1 MARQDCC
8 ADRQTNCRALLWLQD
23 RALAQEWAAEINA
36 VIRQSPR
43 RPRTL
48 LVLLNPFGG
57 CARRVVCGGT
67 LRCLS
72 LSWQVGLI
80 GTWCPQTWLLS
91 PLGSLPGWH
100 SLSQVLGLRRGLAGA
115 VCCVDLCNAASQVLA
130 SSLSVCVAHVPHKG
144 QAHAGVN
151 DAYMT
156 ACAPPSNLSP
166 VNPAPVHLQACR
178 QAPAQ

>member
-57 CARRVVCGGT
+57 MRKARSVWRDIALPVFELAGGPDRHLVPT
-67 LRCLS
+67 NLAVESVGEPAWLALVKSSVGSQERA
-72 LSWQVGLI
+72 WQV
-80 GTWCPQTWLLS
+80 PF
-91 PLGSLPGWH
+91 
-100 SLSQVLGLRRGLAGA
+100 A
-115 VCCVDLCNAASQVLA
+115 V
-130 SSLSVCVAHVPHKG
+130 
-144 QAHAGVN
+144 
-151 DAYMT
+151 
-156 ACAPPSNLSP
+156 
-166 VNPAPVHLQACR
+166 
-178 QAPAQ
+178 